1 MPTLKKL
8 HYLLIAAIAA
18 MAVTVHA
25 QADMYKGYE
34 MPPFAVEHSDGQFEI
49 RRYDPHLVAEVA
61 VTGNRGAAIG
71 TGFRILADYIYG
83 GNAQAQRVTMTV
95 PVTQTREYGHWTVR
109 FMMPAAYDKDALP
122 KPNNAAIRFIE
133 TAPERHAVIRFN
145 GIAGSDTL
153 ASRADDLMAYVEAEG
168 LEPTGS
174 PRFHFYDDPFTLPWK
189 RRNEVSMP
197 IR

>member
-8 HYLLIAAIAA
+8 QFLLIAAIAA

-34 MPPFAVEHSDGQFEI
+34 MPAFVVERTDGPFEI

-61 VTGNRGAAIG
+61 VSGTRGAAIG
-71 TGFRILADYIYG
+71 TGFRILADYIFG
-83 GNAQAQRVTMTV
+83 GNARAEKVAMTV
-95 PVTQTREYGHWTVR
+95 PVTQTEAADHWTVR
-109 FMMPAAYDKDALP
+109 FMMPAAYDKAALP
-122 KPNNAAIRFIE
+122 EPNNPAIRFVE
-133 TAPERHAVIRFN
+133 TAPERHVVIRFD
-145 GIAGSDTL
+145 GIAGSETL
-153 ASRADDLMAYVEAEG
+153 AARAEELTAYARAEG
-168 LEPTGS
+168 LVPAGS